1 MLFDYRGRTKQKYPR
16 GGHCVEFNSY
26 SSRLCW
32 TCPSKDGN
40 VMSYTTIEFE
50 LANKEEI
57 EIFNEAIKNK
67 RLIYS
72 KNDIVKKV
80 QEQLL

>member
-1 MLFDYRGRTKQKYPR
+1 MKHGTICKIGNMLFDYRGRTKQEYPR

-67 RLIYS
+67 R
-72 KNDIVKKV
+72 
-80 QEQLL
+80 

>member
-1 MLFDYRGRTKQKYPR
+1 MKHGTICKIGNTLFDYRGRTKQKYPR

-40 VMSYTTIEFE
+40 VMSYTTTEFE
-50 LANKEEI
+50 LANEEEI
-57 EIFNEAIKNK
+57 KIFNEAIKNK
-67 RLIYS
+67 
-72 KNDIVKKV
+72 
-80 QEQLL
+80 Q